1 MIRFKNVSRVYKT
14 GTEALHRINL
24 KINDGEFVFIIG
36 RSGAG
41 KSTMVSL
48 LMCEDIPTE
57 GDVIINGINT
67 RNLTPKKIPKFRR
80 SLGIVFQDF
89 RLISNLNVFDN
100 VAFAMRVVGKSRKQ
114 INKKVKSVL
123 SLVGLSH
130 KIYDLPCNL
139 SGGEQQRVALARAIV
154 NNPKII
160 IADEPTGNVD
170 PEMSQDIIKL
180 LAAINK
186 RGITVIVVTHDHELL
201 TEFSSR
207 VVELEEGEI
216 ISDSANDFRASE
228 YISEE
233 DLFIDDIGDD
243 EDEPET
249 GPEEITLPEPEA
261 APEVAEETEISVP
274 EEKAETSPE
283 KEDDLLDG
291 FYDMMNAAFDEPEEE
306 KEADENEF

>member
-1 MIRFKNVSRVYKT
+1 
-14 GTEALHRINL
+14 
-24 KINDGEFVFIIG
+24 
-36 RSGAG
+36 
-41 KSTMVSL
+41 
-48 LMCEDIPTE
+48 
-57 GDVIINGINT
+57 
-67 RNLTPKKIPKFRR
+67 
-80 SLGIVFQDF
+80 
-89 RLISNLNVFDN
+89 
-100 VAFAMRVVGKSRKQ
+100 
-114 INKKVKSVL
+114 
-123 SLVGLSH
+123 
-130 KIYDLPCNL
+130 
-139 SGGEQQRVALARAIV
+139 
-154 NNPKII
+154 
-160 IADEPTGNVD
+160 
-170 PEMSQDIIKL
+170 MSQDIIKL

-274 EEKAETSPE
+274 EEKAEETPE

-291 FYDMMNAAFDEPEEE
+291 FYDMMNAAFAEPEEE